1 MKMKLKHAKQILD
14 GLTSADFEKIRE
26 SAGVMNTFGNLEN
39 WARGRNPEY
48 RTQLN
53 FFRRENRELI
63 RQVDKK
69 NLDGSTQAF
78 FQLTSSCVHCHQVIR
93 DEARSDDASEA
104 SVKPARVR

>member
-1 MKMKLKHAKQILD
+1 MKLKHAKQILD

-39 WARGRNPEY
+39 RACGRNPEY

-69 NLDGSTQAF
+69 TGRQEESRRLDAGILSAHV
-78 FQLTSSCVHCHQVIR
+78 QLCALPPGDSRRSSLGR
-93 DEARSDDASEA
+93 RE
-104 SVKPARVR
+104 